1 MYTQVTHK
9 KESRSMLNQH
19 GTKEFFNS
27 GITAVEQNIT
37 FFFMLILN
45 SIKVRV
51 FSEKKKKLKKRTP
64 AVVTRIIVT
73 FQNQRFFKFI

>member
-1 MYTQVTHK
+1 
-9 KESRSMLNQH
+9 MLNQH

-37 FFFMLILN
+37 FFFRLILN

-51 FSEKKKKLKKRTP
+51 FSEKNIKKGTS
-64 AVVTRIIVT
+64 AVVTRIIIT
-73 FQNQRFFKFI
+73 FQNQRFLKFI

>member
-51 FSEKKKKLKKRTP
+51 FSEKKKLKKRTS

>member
-51 FSEKKKKLKKRTP
+51 FSEKKKKIKKKNSCGRDKNYCYFSKST
-64 AVVTRIIVT
+64 I
-73 FQNQRFFKFI
+73 F